1 LGAATTVAVTVALPG
16 TAKAGDTLTIT
27 DGTTPQSHVL
37 TAAEITA
44 GTYSSTVAKPAEG
57 ANLTVTATVT
67 DQAGNVSAP
76 GTDSATL
83 DTTATAAPTITITT
97 DSNNDG
103 LISKT
108 ELGAA
113 TTVAVTVAL
122 PGTAKAGDT
131 LTITDGTTPQS
142 HVLTA
147 AEITAGT
154 YSSTVAK
161 PAEGATLSVSA
172 TVTDKAGN
180 VSLPG
185 TD

>member
-1 LGAATTVAVTVALPG
+1 
-16 TAKAGDTLTIT
+16 
-27 DGTTPQSHVL
+27 
-37 TAAEITA
+37 
-44 GTYSSTVAKPAEG
+44 EG

-142 HVLTA
+142 HVL
-147 AEITAGT
+147 
-154 YSSTVAK
+154 
-161 PAEGATLSVSA
+161 
-172 TVTDKAGN
+172 
-180 VSLPG
+180 
-185 TD
+185 

>member
-1 LGAATTVAVTVALPG
+1 
-16 TAKAGDTLTIT
+16 IT

-57 ANLTVTATVT
+57 STLSVTATVT

-76 GTDSATL
+76 GTDAATL
-83 DTTATAAPTITITT
+83 VTVTNDAPTITITT

-122 PGTAKAGDT
+122 PG
-131 LTITDGTTPQS
+131 
-142 HVLTA
+142 
-147 AEITAGT
+147 
-154 YSSTVAK
+154 
-161 PAEGATLSVSA
+161 
-172 TVTDKAGN
+172 
-180 VSLPG
+180 
-185 TD
+185 